1 MSDNKSDNK
10 SNNNIEHKQEE
21 SSNVSDNSQ
30 ILERKNKLKLLRE
43 KGIAYPNDF
52 SINIW
57 AEDLIKKYNDCDSE
71 QLEKFSSQLSDQ
83 GECIKIAGRMMLRR
97 IMGKAAFFHIQ
108 DMTGRIQ
115 VYIRKND
122 LPENKFA
129 DFNTWDIGD
138 ILGISGSLFKT
149 KTGELTIKATDI
161 KLLTKS
167 LTPLPDKFHG
177 LQDQEIRYRQ
187 RDIDLIMNKESRDK
201 FLLRTKIIDF
211 VRSFLKDRRYIEVDT
226 PTLQVL
232 AGGAAAKPF
241 ETYHHS
247 LDLPMFLRIA
257 PELFLKRLVVG
268 GFDRVFEISRNFRNE
283 GLSTRHNPEFTTVEF
298 YQAYA
303 THTDLIEL
311 TETFMRELCQHC
323 FGHTNL
329 TINNITYDL
338 SKPFKQY
345 TLINSILEFN
355 KDIKLDQLETRE
367 SAEQIANKLEI
378 PVQKDYGLGKILLE
392 IFEKTVEE
400 KLMEPTFITEYPSEV
415 SPLSRKSDA
424 NPFFVDRFEFFI
436 DGKEIANGFSEL
448 NDPEDQA
455 QRFKDQMLAK
465 AAGDEEAMP
474 YDEDYIKSLEVGL
487 PPTAG
492 EGIGIDRLIM
502 MLTDT
507 KTIKDVILFPH
518 MRPK

>member
-1 MSDNKSDNK
+1 MT
-10 SNNNIEHKQEE
+10 NNNP
-21 SSNVSDNSQ
+21 NNNPNNYPNNNSDISENSQ
-30 ILERKNKLKLLRE
+30 IAERQKKLKELRE
-43 KGIAYPNDF
+43 KGNAYPNDF
-52 SINIW
+52 SINNW
-57 AEDLIKKYNDCDSE
+57 AQDLHNKYENHTSE
-71 QLEKFSSQLSDQ
+71 SLAELPDDQ
-83 GECIKIAGRMMLRR
+83 KNIKIAGRMMLRR

-108 DMTGRIQ
+108 DMSGKIQ
-115 VYIRKND
+115 IYVRKNS
-122 LPENKFA
+122 LPEGV
-129 DFNTWDIGD
+129 FNEFKTWDIGD
-138 ILGISGSLFKT
+138 IIGVEGELFKT
-149 KTGELTIKATDI
+149 QTNELTINASEI

-187 RDIDLIMNKESRDK
+187 RYIDLIMNKESRDK

-211 VRSFLKDRRYIEVDT
+211 VRSFLKERRYIEVDT

-303 THTDLIEL
+303 NHKDLIEL
-311 TETFMRELCQHC
+311 TETFMRDLCMHC

-329 TINNITYDL
+329 SINNITYDL

-345 TLINSILEFN
+345 TLIESILEYN
-355 KDIKLDQLETRE
+355 KEITPLQLESKE
-367 SAEQIANKLEI
+367 EAQKIANRLEI

-400 KLMEPTFITEYPSEV
+400 KLMEPTFITEYPAEV
-415 SPLSRKSDA
+415 SPLSRKSDS

-436 DGKEIANGFSEL
+436 DGKEIANGFCEL

>member
-1 MSDNKSDNK
+1 MT
-10 SNNNIEHKQEE
+10 NNNP
-21 SSNVSDNSQ
+21 NNNPNNYPNNNSDISENSQ
-30 ILERKNKLKLLRE
+30 IAERQKKLKELRE
-43 KGIAYPNDF
+43 KGNAYPNDF
-52 SINIW
+52 SINNW
-57 AEDLIKKYNDCDSE
+57 AQDLHNKYENHTSE
-71 QLEKFSSQLSDQ
+71 SLAELPDDQ
-83 GECIKIAGRMMLRR
+83 KNIKIAGRMMLRR

-108 DMTGRIQ
+108 DMSGKIQ
-115 VYIRKND
+115 IYVRKNS
-122 LPENKFA
+122 LPEGV
-129 DFNTWDIGD
+129 FNEFKTWDIGD
-138 ILGISGSLFKT
+138 IIGVEGELFKT
-149 KTGELTIKATDI
+149 QTNELTINASEI

-187 RDIDLIMNKESRDK
+187 RYIDLIMNKESRDK

-211 VRSFLKDRRYIEVDT
+211 VRSFLKERRYIEVDT

-303 THTDLIEL
+303 NHKDLIEL
-311 TETFMRELCQHC
+311 TETFMRDLCMHC

-329 TINNITYDL
+329 SINNITYDL

-345 TLINSILEFN
+345 TLIESILEYN
-355 KDIKLDQLETRE
+355 KEITPLQLESKE
-367 SAEQIANKLEI
+367 EAQKIANRLEI

-400 KLMEPTFITEYPSEV
+400 KLMEPTFITEYPAEV
-415 SPLSRKSDA
+415 SPLSRKSDS

-436 DGKEIANGFSEL
+436 DGKEIANGFCEL

-492 EGIGIDRLIM
+492 EG
-502 MLTDT
+502 
-507 KTIKDVILFPH
+507 
-518 MRPK
+518 